1 MVEEEALEVQRSKND
16 ILLLNLFGNRRA
28 VEFLQKVKEEG
39 IADEAVL
46 FDKVV
51 SLFLLNISFS
61 AWTLLL
67 ISWELLLQM

>member
-1 MVEEEALEVQRSKND
+1 
-16 ILLLNLFGNRRA
+16 
-28 VEFLQKVKEEG
+28 VKEEG

-67 ISWELLLQM
+67 ISWELLLQMQRVLYSEKRLMLDSKQSVIIL

>member
-1 MVEEEALEVQRSKND
+1 
-16 ILLLNLFGNRRA
+16 
-28 VEFLQKVKEEG
+28 VKEEG

-61 AWTLLL
+61 AWTLVL

>member
-1 MVEEEALEVQRSKND
+1 LA
-16 ILLLNLFGNRRA
+16 NRRA